1 MTVHVFP
8 RGRQPFNCS
17 RIVNDHVREYRVTN
31 PTGRSFLSYRRSRA
45 SEAAQLIAGQKERGI
60 PTWQD
65 IENLNSEPAEEEIR
79 NILASDEIA
88 NVVLWVTPDA
98 GKSTMITTVEV
109 PGAVDRHRRG
119 DEFFILIAA
128 AGGLT
133 YQDIN
138 SLVGSHIGVTDLGN
152 WNIARVESDPANEAD
167 IRRLCNRI
175 LNQRLEIIQKCM
187 PVDDPLRLNINT
199 RESTGHPPEVALNI
213 DWTHRFAGQ
222 QRRLASAEDWQ
233 MRLLPALA
241 DVVSSIQQNVHGRK
255 IIASGL
261 ISLPAATA
269 LGFNFMATKGI
280 DMAWEQFLPGGS
292 NQIWSLGADQ
302 TDTGYLV
309 TDTPGQTDAED
320 LAVMV
325 SLNADVESAVAASR
339 ESTGAFRA
347 YIHVRSPELPGFLN
361 SAGDALDVARRTIN
375 AARAARRKYQT
386 RGRVHLFMAVPAGL
400 AMLIG
405 QLLNTLG
412 PVQTYEHMPVDSIG
426 RYERAVEL
434 GAVLDL

>member
-1 MTVHVFP
+1 M
-8 RGRQPFNCS
+8 
-17 RIVNDHVREYRVTN
+17 TN
-31 PTGRSFLSYRRSRA
+31 PTGRSFLSYRRSRS
-45 SEAAQLIAGQKERGI
+45 SEAAQLIRSQKERGI

-65 IENLNSEPAEEEIR
+65 IENLNSEPTEEEIR
-79 NILASDEIA
+79 SILAGDEIA

-98 GKSTMITTVEV
+98 GQSSMIKTVEV

-119 DEFFILIAA
+119 DGFFILIVA
-128 AGGLT
+128 AGGLR

-138 SLVGSHIGVTDLGN
+138 RLVGSHIGITDLGN
-152 WNIARVESDPANEAD
+152 WNMAKVESDPANEAD
-167 IRRLCNRI
+167 IQRVSSRI
-175 LNQRLEIIQKCM
+175 LDQRLEAIHKRL
-187 PVDDPLRLNINT
+187 PVEDPLRLIINT
-199 RESTGHPPEVALNI
+199 RESTGHPPGVALNI
-213 DWTHRFAGQ
+213 DWSHRFAGQ

-241 DVVSSIQQNVHGRK
+241 DVVSSIQRNIHGRK

-261 ISLPAATA
+261 TSLPAATA

-280 DMAWEQFLPGGS
+280 DIAWEQFLAGAS
-292 NQIWSLGADQ
+292 KQIWSLGAER
-302 TDTGYLV
+302 TGTGYLV
-309 TDTPGQTDAED
+309 TDTLGQTDADD

-325 SLNADVESAVAASR
+325 SVNADVESAVAASR
-339 ESTGAFRA
+339 EFIGPFRA
-347 YIHVRSPELPGFLN
+347 YVHVRSPEYPGFLN
-361 SAGDALDVARRTIN
+361 SAGDALDVAQRTIN
-375 AARAARRKYQT
+375 AARAARQQYQI

-426 RYERAVEL
+426 RYEPAAEL
-434 GAVLDL
+434 GTALEV